1 MDRVLNLLMIDAVIF
16 CLPTQKAIAHC
27 GFYLGFYL
35 RTFPQNIK
43 A

>member
-1 MDRVLNLLMIDAVIF
+1 MGGVL
-16 CLPTQKAIAHC
+16 CLPTKKAIAHC
-27 GFYLGFYL
+27 GFYL